1 MEWLV
6 GPSHALFFS
15 RLGAV
20 TYLYT
25 QKIRRFPMRPSFVLL
40 LFAQLSFFFSW
51 GTKYFSLSTLS
62 YTLYKAGRIHI

>member
-40 LFAQLSFFFSW
+40 LFAQLSFFFFL
-51 GTKYFSLSTLS
+51 G
-62 YTLYKAGRIHI
+62 H